1 MLVRAPLRRKSTGG
15 KAERARDRH
24 EEEGT
29 CMSVEL
35 YLRGSGRSRHG
46 LLGIAFGWLLLLA
59 LGLMP
64 TPAAADPAVQF
75 VQRMANELHVAARSR
90 SPQLIS
96 SVIQR
101 YGDVSHI
108 GSYSLGT
115 YRAQL
120 TATDRQPY
128 LTGIVRFL
136 GRYAASEAPKYQV
149 ASYQILSPSMQG
161 ANGLMVDSK
170 ITLKD
175 GTTYE
180 VRWLLSR
187 YGNTYRV
194 RDAMVFGFW
203 MTPFLKKL
211 FENYV
216 GENGGNVKALV
227 AVLNR

>member
-1 MLVRAPLRRKSTGG
+1 
-15 KAERARDRH
+15 
-24 EEEGT
+24 
-29 CMSVEL
+29 MSVV
-35 YLRGSGRSRHG
+35 YLRNSGARRLAILPMALS
-46 LLGIAFGWLLLLA
+46 WLLMAMTLV
-59 LGLMP
+59 P
-64 TPAAADPAVQF
+64 TPAAADPAVEF
-75 VQRMANELHVAARSR
+75 MQRMANELHVAARSR

-108 GSYSLGT
+108 GSYSLGS

-120 TATDRQPY
+120 SATDRQPY

-136 GRYAASEAPKYQV
+136 GRYAANEAPKYPV
-149 ASYQILSPSMQG
+149 ASYQILSPSIQG
-161 ANGLMVDSK
+161 PNGLMVDSR
-170 ITLKD
+170 ITLRD
-175 GTTYE
+175 GTVYE
-180 VRWLLSR
+180 VRWLLAK
-187 YGNTYRV
+187 YGSTYRV
-194 RDAMVFGFW
+194 RDAMVYGFW